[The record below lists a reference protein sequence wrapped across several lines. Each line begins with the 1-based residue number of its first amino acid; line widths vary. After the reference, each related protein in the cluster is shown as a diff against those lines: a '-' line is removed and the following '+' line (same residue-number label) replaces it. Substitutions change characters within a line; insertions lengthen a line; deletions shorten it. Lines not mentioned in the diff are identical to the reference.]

1 MSMDEVSRVC
11 KGLKSSRTDI
21 KFPELATMEA
31 PHAEFEAHVVMERGL
46 DAWIY
51 TVNGHTVDG
60 ELIVVFANSP
70 ITAETIAQEGLADT
84 IKGLRHY
91 DANTGLQATVER
103 RPANG

>member
-11 KGLKSSRTDI
+11 KGLQSVRPDI
-21 KFPELATMEA
+21 RFHELATMA
-31 PHAEFEAHVVMERGL
+31 SPHVDFEAHVVMEHGL
-46 DAWIY
+46 DAWVY

-60 ELIVVFANSP
+60 ELIVVFASSP